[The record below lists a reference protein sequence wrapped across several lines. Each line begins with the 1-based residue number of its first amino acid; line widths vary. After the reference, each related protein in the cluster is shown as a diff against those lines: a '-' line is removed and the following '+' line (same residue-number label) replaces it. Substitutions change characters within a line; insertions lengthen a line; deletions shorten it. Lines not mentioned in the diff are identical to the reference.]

1 MEMGGY
7 LLGSESEFHV
17 WWRFDP
23 IDNVRGRLRVH
34 ATGGKDLSINNVVEL
49 LGVLAR
55 SRMDVRQAV
64 GRDASFYAGQYLFLV
79 SAIMS
84 AVHWFRGGQWYHA
97 NKANACFRSYNGDQ
111 AQQGSVIERVRDRRL
126 GGARSG

>member
-64 GRDASFYAGQYLFLV
+64 GRDASFYAGQYLFCLLYT
-79 SAIMS
+79 SPS
-84 AVHWFRGGQWYHA
+84 P
-97 NKANACFRSYNGDQ
+97 
-111 AQQGSVIERVRDRRL
+111 RD
-126 GGARSG
+126 